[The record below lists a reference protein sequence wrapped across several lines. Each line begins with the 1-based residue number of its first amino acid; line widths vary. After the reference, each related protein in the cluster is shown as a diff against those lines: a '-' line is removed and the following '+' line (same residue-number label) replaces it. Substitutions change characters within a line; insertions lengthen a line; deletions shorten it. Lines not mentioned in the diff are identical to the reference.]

1 MVWNSQTVKN
11 GNLVDYGKRLFIALP
26 DAVINQI
33 IKTNLIKNI
42 VSNMNK
48 SNFKMDHVER
58 LTKGKRS
65 GKNIGSRGVGHH
77 LRAFERE
84 IYERALDDGFLVI
97 DERSRE
103 NLWNVWQKVGQ
114 ARGCPAYILFK
125 NTNAAIGEI
134 YNGEELIFTGE
145 LSKAKKEIRR
155 LVN

>member
-1 MVWNSQTVKN
+1 
-11 GNLVDYGKRLFIALP
+11 
-26 DAVINQI
+26 
-33 IKTNLIKNI
+33 
-42 VSNMNK
+42 MNK

-84 IYERALDDGFLVI
+84 IYERALEDGFLVI

-114 ARGCPAYILFK
+114 ARSCPAFILLK
-125 NTNAAIGEI
+125 NTTEAIGEI

>member
-26 DAVINQI
+26 DAATNQI
-33 IKTNLIKNI
+33 TNLIKKNI

-84 IYERALDDGFLVI
+84 IYERALDDGFLVV

>member
-26 DAVINQI
+26 DAATNQI
-33 IKTNLIKNI
+33 TNLIKKNI

>member
-26 DAVINQI
+26 DAATNQI
-33 IKTNLIKNI
+33 TNLIKNI

-114 ARGCPAYILFK
+114 ARGCPAYILLK

>member
-11 GNLVDYGKRLFIALP
+11 GKLVDYGKRLFIALP
-26 DAVINQI
+26 DAAINQI
-33 IKTNLIKNI
+33 TNLIKNI

-48 SNFKMDHVER
+48 LNFKMDHVER